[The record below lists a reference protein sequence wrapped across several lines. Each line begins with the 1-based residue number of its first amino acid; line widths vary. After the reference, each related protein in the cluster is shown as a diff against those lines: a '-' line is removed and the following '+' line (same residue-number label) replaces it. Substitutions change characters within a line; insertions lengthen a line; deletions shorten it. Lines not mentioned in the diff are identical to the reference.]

1 MRKKVILLGC
11 LIWLGCAPQ
20 NSVEPPEQLIS
31 PEKMEDVLYDLS
43 LIKALKNTNFQTEES
58 KSILT
63 PDYLFKKHNIDSL
76 QWEETCVTA
85 KIQAVFTDL
94 QESSER
100 YPQVLDSIDTLLLR
114 ENKKIISRTSPLV

>member
-1 MRKKVILLGC
+1 MRKKVILLAF
-11 LIWLGCAPQ
+11 LICLGCAPQ

-43 LIKALKNTNFQTEES
+43 LIKALKNTNFQKEES

-76 QWEETCVTA
+76 QWEENLRYYSKNPKQFLLIYKKV
-85 KIQAVFTDL
+85 Q
-94 QESSER
+94 ER

-114 ENKKIISRTSPLV
+114 ENKKIISKN

>member
-1 MRKKVILLGC
+1 MRKKVILLAC
-11 LIWLGCAPQ
+11 LICLGCAPQ

-43 LIKALKNTNFQTEES
+43 LIKALKNTNFQKEES

-76 QWEETCVTA
+76 QWEENLRYYSKNPKQFLLIYKKV
-85 KIQAVFTDL
+85 Q
-94 QESSER
+94 ER

-114 ENKKIISRTSPLV
+114 ENKKIISKN

>member
-1 MRKKVILLGC
+1 MRKKVILLAF

-43 LIKALKNTNFQTEES
+43 LIKALKNTNFQKEES

-63 PDYLFKKHNIDSL
+63 PDYLFNKHNIDSL
-76 QWEETCVTA
+76 QWEENLRYYSKNPKQFLLIYKKV
-85 KIQAVFTDL
+85 Q
-94 QESSER
+94 ER

-114 ENKKIISRTSPLV
+114 ENKKIISKN

>member
-1 MRKKVILLGC
+1 MRKKVILLAC

-76 QWEETCVTA
+76 QWEENLRYYSKNPKQFLLIYKKV
-85 KIQAVFTDL
+85 Q
-94 QESSER
+94 ER

-114 ENKKIISRTSPLV
+114 ENKKIISKN

>member
-1 MRKKVILLGC
+1 MRKKVILLAC
-11 LIWLGCAPQ
+11 LICLGCAPQ
-20 NSVEPPEQLIS
+20 NSVEPPEQLSS

-76 QWEETCVTA
+76 QWEENLRYYSKNPKQFLLIYK
-85 KIQAVFTDL
+85 KIQ
-94 QESSER
+94 ER

-114 ENKKIISRTSPLV
+114 ENKKIISKN

>member
-1 MRKKVILLGC
+1 MRKKVILLAC
-11 LIWLGCAPQ
+11 LICLGCAPQ

-76 QWEETCVTA
+76 QWEENLSYYSKNPKQFLLIYK
-85 KIQAVFTDL
+85 KIQ
-94 QESSER
+94 ER

-114 ENKKIISRTSPLV
+114 ENKKIISKN

>member
-1 MRKKVILLGC
+1 
-11 LIWLGCAPQ
+11 
-20 NSVEPPEQLIS
+20 
-31 PEKMEDVLYDLS
+31 MEDVLYDLS

-76 QWEETCVTA
+76 QWEENLRYYSKNPKKFLLIYKKV
-85 KIQAVFTDL
+85 Q
-94 QESSER
+94 ER

-114 ENKKIISRTSPLV
+114 ENKKIISKN

>member
-1 MRKKVILLGC
+1 MRKKVILLAC
-11 LIWLGCAPQ
+11 LICLGCAPQ

-76 QWEETCVTA
+76 QWEENLRYYSKNPKQFLLIYKKV
-85 KIQAVFTDL
+85 Q
-94 QESSER
+94 ER

-114 ENKKIISRTSPLV
+114 ENKKIISKN

>member
-1 MRKKVILLGC
+1 MRKKVILLAC
-11 LIWLGCAPQ
+11 LICLGCAPQ

-76 QWEETCVTA
+76 QWEENLRYYSKNPKQFLLIYKNV
-85 KIQAVFTDL
+85 Q
-94 QESSER
+94 ER

-114 ENKKIISRTSPLV
+114 ENKKIISKN

>member
-1 MRKKVILLGC
+1 MRKKVILLAC

-20 NSVEPPEQLIS
+20 NSVERPEQLIS

-63 PDYLFKKHNIDSL
+63 PDYLFTKHNIDSL
-76 QWEETCVTA
+76 QWEENLRYYSKNPKQFLLIYKKV
-85 KIQAVFTDL
+85 Q
-94 QESSER
+94 ER

-114 ENKKIISRTSPLV
+114 ENKKIISKN

>member
-1 MRKKVILLGC
+1 MRKKVILLAF

-20 NSVEPPEQLIS
+20 NSVEPPEQVIS

-76 QWEETCVTA
+76 QWEENLRYYSKNPKQFLLIYKKV
-85 KIQAVFTDL
+85 Q
-94 QESSER
+94 ER

-114 ENKKIISRTSPLV
+114 ENKKIISKN

>member
-1 MRKKVILLGC
+1 MRKKVILLAF

-43 LIKALKNTNFQTEES
+43 LIKALKNTNFQKEES

-76 QWEETCVTA
+76 QWEENLRYYSKNPKQFLLIFKKV
-85 KIQAVFTDL
+85 Q
-94 QESSER
+94 ER

-114 ENKKIISRTSPLV
+114 ENKKIISKN

>member
-1 MRKKVILLGC
+1 MRKKVILLAC

-43 LIKALKNTNFQTEES
+43 LIKALKNTNFQKEES

-76 QWEETCVTA
+76 QWEENLRYYSKNPKKFLLIYKKV
-85 KIQAVFTDL
+85 Q
-94 QESSER
+94 ER

-114 ENKKIISRTSPLV
+114 ENKKIISKN

>member
-1 MRKKVILLGC
+1 MRKKVIHLAC

-43 LIKALKNTNFQTEES
+43 LIKALKNTNFQKEES

-76 QWEETCVTA
+76 QWEENLRYYSKNPKQFLLIYKKV
-85 KIQAVFTDL
+85 Q
-94 QESSER
+94 ER

-114 ENKKIISRTSPLV
+114 ENKKIISKN

>member
-1 MRKKVILLGC
+1 MRKKVILLAC
-11 LIWLGCAPQ
+11 LICLGCAPQ

-76 QWEETCVTA
+76 QWEENLRYYSKNPKQFLLVY
-85 KIQAVFTDL
+85 KKVQ
-94 QESSER
+94 ER

-114 ENKKIISRTSPLV
+114 ENKKIISKN

>member
-1 MRKKVILLGC
+1 MRKKVILLAC
-11 LIWLGCAPQ
+11 LICLGCAPQ
-20 NSVEPPEQLIS
+20 NSIEPPEQLIS

-43 LIKALKNTNFQTEES
+43 LIKALKNTNFQKEES

-76 QWEETCVTA
+76 QWEENLRYYSKNPKQFLLIYKKV
-85 KIQAVFTDL
+85 Q
-94 QESSER
+94 ER

-114 ENKKIISRTSPLV
+114 ENKKIISKN

>member
-1 MRKKVILLGC
+1 MRKKVILLAF

-76 QWEETCVTA
+76 QWEENLRYYSKNPKQFLLIYKKV
-85 KIQAVFTDL
+85 Q
-94 QESSER
+94 ER

-114 ENKKIISRTSPLV
+114 ENKKIISKN

>member
-1 MRKKVILLGC
+1 MTKKVILLAC

-43 LIKALKNTNFQTEES
+43 LIKALKNTNFQKEES

-76 QWEETCVTA
+76 QWEENLRYYSKNPKQFLLIYKKV
-85 KIQAVFTDL
+85 Q
-94 QESSER
+94 ER

-114 ENKKIISRTSPLV
+114 ENKKIISKN

>member
-1 MRKKVILLGC
+1 MRKKVILLAC
-11 LIWLGCAPQ
+11 LICLGCAPQ

-76 QWEETCVTA
+76 QWEENLRYYSKNPKQFLLIYK
-85 KIQAVFTDL
+85 KIQ
-94 QESSER
+94 ER

-114 ENKKIISRTSPLV
+114 ENKKIISKN

>member
-1 MRKKVILLGC
+1 MRKKVILLPF

-43 LIKALKNTNFQTEES
+43 LIKALKNTNFQKEES

-63 PDYLFKKHNIDSL
+63 PAYLFKKHNIDSL
-76 QWEETCVTA
+76 QWEENLRYYSKNPKQFLLIYKKV
-85 KIQAVFTDL
+85 Q
-94 QESSER
+94 ER

-114 ENKKIISRTSPLV
+114 ENKKIISKN

>member
-1 MRKKVILLGC
+1 MRKKVILLAC
-11 LIWLGCAPQ
+11 LICLGCAPQ

-43 LIKALKNTNFQTEES
+43 LIKALKNTNFQKEES

-63 PDYLFKKHNIDSL
+63 PDYLFKKHIIDSL
-76 QWEETCVTA
+76 QWEENLRYYSKNPKQFLLIYKKV
-85 KIQAVFTDL
+85 Q
-94 QESSER
+94 ER

-114 ENKKIISRTSPLV
+114 ENKKIISKN

>member
-1 MRKKVILLGC
+1 MRKKVILLAC
-11 LIWLGCAPQ
+11 LICLGCAPQ

-58 KSILT
+58 KSFLT

-76 QWEETCVTA
+76 QWEENLRYYSKNPKQFLLIYKKV
-85 KIQAVFTDL
+85 Q
-94 QESSER
+94 ER

-114 ENKKIISRTSPLV
+114 ENKKIISKN